1 MATTTSTANTVMID
15 SLDRVWESIRDVL
28 DDLPDAALAW
38 RPAPGANS
46 IAWLIWHLTRVVD
59 DHVAGIAAHLDHP
72 GAEQVWL
79 AGGFYERS
87 GLPFPPQAHGYGQ
100 SSADVAAVQLDAR
113 FLREYHDAV
122 HAQAVAVVADLT
134 DDDYATVVDTR
145 FTPAVTAGVRLV
157 SLVNDAT
164 QHVGQAA
171 YLRGLFA
178 QSKTDQQMSLRNR

>member
-1 MATTTSTANTVMID
+1 MTTTSTANTLMID
-15 SLDRVWESIRDVL
+15 SLDRVWESVRDVL
-28 DDLPDAALAW
+28 NDLPDTALTW
-38 RPAPGANS
+38 RPSPDANS

-87 GLPFPPQAHGYGQ
+87 GLPFSPQAHGYGQ
-100 SSADVAAVQLDAR
+100 SSAEVAAVQLDAR
-113 FLREYHDAV
+113 FLRDYVEAV
-122 HAQAVAVVADLT
+122 RAQAAAVVADLT
-134 DDDYATVVDTR
+134 DDDYSTIVDTH
-145 FTPAVTAGVRLV
+145 FTPPVTAGVRLV

-171 YLRGLFA
+171 YVRGLFA
-178 QSKTDQQMSLRNR
+178 QSPVRH